1 MRIQWLGCTLIMN
14 WRRKLQLRF
23 RVLFQKQK
31 LDAQMDDEMRSHIEL
46 QAQENIAGGMNP
58 EEAHYAA
65 LRQFGWVESIKDT
78 CREQRGVSWIENL
91 GQDVRYGSRILRR
104 NPGFA
109 TVAVLTLALGI
120 GANTA
125 IFTVINTLLLRSL
138 PVKDPGELVSLSVVE
153 RDRPSYNFSF
163 PLYEQFRD
171 SSRNLSGIF
180 AAGGS
185 PKRRMIA
192 SGFGGT
198 DTEFVRA
205 QEVSGNFFSL
215 LGVSAEIG
223 RTFTAADDQAGNPQ
237 PVTVLSHAFWV
248 RRFGADPSVVGKTI
262 QFEDVPLTIV
272 GITPPNFFG
281 FQPGENPDLW
291 WPMQMVPQV
300 DRGFWGQRLKKD
312 ESSWLRLM
320 GRVPAG
326 VDRSQAQAQLDQ
338 IAQRHLA
345 QGEPVTDR
353 KIILQPGHAGYT
365 RLRQQFRK
373 PLLILMVAVGLVL
386 LIACAN
392 VAGLLLARAAARQRE
407 FSVRSALG
415 AGRLRLF
422 RQLLAEGLLLAGLG
436 SLLGL
441 LVAQGGTR
449 ALLLLMDVQ
458 EHSVAFNIAPDA
470 RVLLFTI
477 AASVVTGSIFGLA
490 PALHS
495 SRIDLASA
503 LNATAGGV
511 AGNASGQR
519 INQTLVIAQ
528 VALSLVL
535 LIGAGLFV
543 RTLEKLK
550 GTDLGF
556 NRENVMLFDL
566 EFTQRLDTARGAS
579 LFKEVLARLETSP
592 GVRSASL
599 SSYYLASGGV
609 WTEDVVPEGYV
620 TRRGEDLSAHVL
632 AVGPR
637 FFETLGAPVLSGR
650 DFGLQDERP
659 DDSPGTNA
667 LRAAIIN
674 QAAARR
680 YFADANPVGRHFQFR
695 EQPGPQHE
703 IVGVVKDVR
712 HLSLREPAGPTI
724 YLFSVQQP
732 SDLGLTFVLRTDAG
746 AGAMTS
752 AIRGIVREIDPT
764 VQVRNP
770 RAMDALVNEAL
781 HRERVLAQLGGFFSL
796 FALAL
801 ACLGI
806 YGVLSLAVVQRTRE
820 IGVRV
825 ALGAQRH
832 DVLWLVIGRG
842 LKLVLI
848 GSVIGL
854 IGAFSATRLVSGMLY
869 GVTPTD
875 PVTFSIVALALIVVA
890 LLAAWLP
897 ARRASKVDPMVALRY
912 E

>member
-1 MRIQWLGCTLIMN
+1 MN
-14 WRRKLQLRF
+14 DLKFAIRQL
-23 RVLFQKQK
+23 LK
-31 LDAQMDDEMRSHIEL
+31 S
-46 QAQENIAGGMNP
+46 
-58 EEAHYAA
+58 
-65 LRQFGWVESIKDT
+65 
-78 CREQRGVSWIENL
+78 
-91 GQDVRYGSRILRR
+91 
-104 NPGFA
+104 PGF
-109 TVAVLTLALGI
+109 TSVAVLTLALGI

-138 PVKDPGELVSLSVVE
+138 PVKDPGELVSLAVVG

-171 SSRNLSGIF
+171 SSRSVSGIF
-180 AAGGS
+180 AAGGI

-192 SGFGGT
+192 TGFGGT
-198 DTEFVRA
+198 ETEFVRA
-205 QEVSGNFFSL
+205 QEVTGNFFSL
-215 LGVSAEIG
+215 LGVSAAIG

-237 PVTVLSHAFWV
+237 PVTVLSHEFWE

-272 GITPPNFFG
+272 GVTPPNFFG

-291 WPMQMVPQV
+291 WPMQMVPRV

-312 ESSWLRLM
+312 EASWLRLM
-320 GRVPAG
+320 ARVPAG
-326 VDRSQAQAQLDQ
+326 VDCRQAQAELSL
-338 IAQRHLA
+338 IAQRYLA
-345 QGEPVTDR
+345 QPEPVTDR
-353 KIILQPGHAGYT
+353 RIILQPGHAGYT
-365 RLRQQFRK
+365 RLRQQFRN
-373 PLLILMVAVGLVL
+373 PLLILMAAVGLVL

-415 AGRLRLF
+415 AGRLRLM
-422 RQLLAEGLLLAGLG
+422 RQLFAEGLLLAGLG

-441 LVAQGGTR
+441 LLAQGGTR

-470 RVLLFTI
+470 RVVLFTM
-477 AASVVTGSIFGLA
+477 AASVFTGSIFGLA
-490 PALHS
+490 PAWHS

-503 LNATAGGV
+503 LKATSGTV
-511 AGNASGQR
+511 AGNASGQKVNR
-519 INQTLVIAQ
+519 TLVIAQ

-543 RTLEKLK
+543 RTLEQLK

-556 NRENVMLFDL
+556 NRENLMLFDL
-566 EFTQRLDTARGAS
+566 EFTKRFDTAQGPL
-579 LFKEVLARLETSP
+579 LFKEVLTRLEASP
-592 GVRSASL
+592 GVHSASF

-620 TRRGEDLSAHVL
+620 PRRGEDLSSHIL

-637 FFETLGAPVLSGR
+637 FFETLGTPILSGR
-650 DFGLQDERP
+650 DVGLQDERP
-659 DDSPGTNA
+659 APSPGTNTP
-667 LRAAIIN
+667 RFAIIN
-674 QAAARR
+674 QAAAQR
-680 YFADANPVGRHFQFR
+680 YFSDANPLGRHFQFR
-695 EQPGPQHE
+695 GQPGPQYE

-712 HLSLREPAGPTI
+712 HLSLREPAGPTV
-724 YLFSVQQP
+724 YLPSLQQP
-732 SDLGLTFVLRTDAG
+732 SDLGLTFILRTEAG
-746 AGAMTS
+746 AGGIAS
-752 AIRGIVREIDPT
+752 AIRGVVREIDPT

-770 RAMDALVNEAL
+770 RPMNALVDAAL

-825 ALGAQRH
+825 ALGAQRR

-842 LKLVLI
+842 LKLALI

-854 IGAFSATRLVSGMLY
+854 IGAFSATRLVSGLLY

-875 PVTFSIVALALIVVA
+875 PVTFSIVASALVGVA
-890 LLAAWLP
+890 LLASWLP
-897 ARRASKVDPMVALRY
+897 ARRAARVDPMVGLRT